1 MEISPLGSMDKKLNI
16 FYITPIYFC
25 CGSFQIHH
33 PFISLGFYF
42 IFYHELRSD
51 NCAASGDSILV
62 VPWKSLLGWL
72 SVSISPKTE
81 RGDTTIMWLY
91 RYRLAAKMGWSLCD
105 QRSEYFR
112 LLLESYFSMCLNVEE
127 IHCHI
132 SSTKKSAALKIPFHL
147 LYIPC
152 CPHSQFL

>member
-1 MEISPLGSMDKKLNI
+1 MSKRYTHFQRQYRLSNNLVSYTAYTSTETSPLGSMDKKLTI

-33 PFISLGFYF
+33 PFMSLGFYF

-81 RGDTTIMWLY
+81 RGDTDT
-91 RYRLAAKMGWSLCD
+91 G
-105 QRSEYFR
+105 
-112 LLLESYFSMCLNVEE
+112 LLLKWGDLCV
-127 IHCHI
+127 
-132 SSTKKSAALKIPFHL
+132 TKDQNTSGCYLKAIFLCALMQKK
-147 LYIPC
+147 YTTT
-152 CPHSQFL
+152 